1 MNKKRKPRYKKW
13 IILVVVVGVIALVA
27 TKALTPKVVA
37 YESVLAK
44 TSDLTTF
51 YSFSGNIEAKNREI
65 ILAERASQIDDLLVA
80 EGELVEEGQDVINPS
95 TGDNLEAGITGE
107 VSKIFVNLNDQVN
120 PGTKL
125 VEIVDYA
132 NLQVSVKVDEYEL
145 PAVEVGKEV
154 TVNVNSLDKEIKG
167 TIESVSKEGEVMNG
181 VTYFIAI
188 IDLESDES
196 LKVGM
201 STEITLVNSQVLG
214 ALTLPMAAIQFEA
227 DNSPFVFLE
236 GLEKEA
242 VKTVIETGVN
252 DGTNVEITSGVQ
264 NGDKVLYN
272 AKVTERTFTPGFG
285 GGNGGTE
292 SSPDT
297 DGGN

>member
-13 IILVVVVGVIALVA
+13 IILIVVVGVIALVA
-27 TKALTPKVVA
+27 TKALTPKVIA

-44 TSDLTTF
+44 TSDLATY

-65 ILAERASQIDDLLVA
+65 VLAERLSQIDDLLVA
-80 EGELVEEGQDVINPS
+80 EGEMVEEGQDVINPS
-95 TGDNLEAGITGE
+95 SGDNLKAGVTGE
-107 VSKIFVNLNDQVN
+107 ISKIFVNLNDQVN

-188 IDLESDES
+188 IDLEADDS
-196 LKVGM
+196 LKIGM

-214 ALTLPMAAIQFEA
+214 ALTLPMTAIQFEE

-236 GLEKEA
+236 GQEKEA
-242 VKTVIETGVN
+242 VKTIIETGVN
-252 DGTNVEITSGVQ
+252 DGTNVEITSGVK

-272 AKVTERTFTPGFG
+272 AKVAERTFTPGFG
-285 GGNGGTE
+285 GGNGGAE
-292 SSPDT
+292 SSPET

>member
-13 IILVVVVGVIALVA
+13 IILIVVVGVIALVA
-27 TKALTPKVVA
+27 TKALTPKVIA

-44 TSDLTTF
+44 TSDLATY

-65 ILAERASQIDDLLVA
+65 VLAERLSQIDDLLVA
-80 EGELVEEGQDVINPS
+80 EGEMVEEGQDVINPS
-95 TGDNLEAGITGE
+95 SGDNLKAGVTGE
-107 VSKIFVNLNDQVN
+107 ISKIFVNLNDQVN

-188 IDLESDES
+188 IDLEADDS
-196 LKVGM
+196 LKIGM

-214 ALTLPMAAIQFEA
+214 ALTLPMTAIQFEE

-242 VKTVIETGVN
+242 VKTIIETGVN
-252 DGTNVEITSGVQ
+252 DGTNVEITSGVK

-272 AKVTERTFTPGFG
+272 AKVAERTFTPGFG
-285 GGNGGTE
+285 GGNGGAE
-292 SSPDT
+292 SSPET